1 MNNVMDKI
9 QRCVKA
15 AEQNEISPEKAV
27 ETIDELSEQ
36 LENTK
41 RKVCMINVTIY
52 INNVIAQKI
61 LDGRKCSCETSQ
73 GTS

>member
-1 MNNVMDKI
+1 MEKI

-41 RKVCMINVTIY
+41 RKVSIYKEKKKTHADIY
-52 INNVIAQKI
+52 IYLLFYICMLFFDKSTYSIN
-61 LDGRKCSCETSQ
+61 
-73 GTS
+73 

>member
-1 MNNVMDKI
+1 MNNVMEKI

-41 RKVCMINVTIY
+41 RKVSIY
-52 INNVIAQKI
+52 KKKKRHTQLYKYTFYLY
-61 LDGRKCSCETSQ
+61 LDAIF
-73 GTS
+73 